1 MRLRRRV
8 IVLSRSELVSVVKGV
23 FARLWR
29 RSPRVSC
36 CLLLGMCVS
45 TKKSKNTPRHR
56 GERKRGPSSGN
67 PKHRVNVGVSRA
79 GGVAA
84 VAAAAV
90 ALCVMP
96 GAGAVAAAGAPVDT
110 ADARVSVATS
120 AGVKSYDFKAGVSPE
135 SLGEFLESKGVD
147 PSLVRTSDSK
157 AVDEGQVIHAGDSVR
172 LYAVEESRTESVE
185 EVPFETEVLPSD
197 DLFVGETRVQQAG
210 EPGSV
215 TKVSTVR
222 TDLSKDK
229 SVNVSAVDGA
239 DADKSES
246 TVSSTVTKAPV
257 REIVLEGMKPRES
270 AVDSS
275 SVVAG
280 AASGYTLS
288 DEAAG
293 NRAVQLAMSKLGSP
307 YVWGEEGPNAFD
319 CSGLVWW
326 VYRDQLGYTG
336 VPRTAA
342 QQLAYGKR
350 VSVDDLKPGMLLAS
364 RTHIVIYIGDGKV
377 VHASHPGVGVTVDSL
392 QWALDYG
399 LVPIAF

>member
-1 MRLRRRV
+1 MRLCRRV

-215 TKVSTVR
+215 TRVSTVR

-257 REIVLEGMKPRES
+257 REIVLEGTKPRES

-280 AASGYTLS
+280 ADSGYTLS

>member
-1 MRLRRRV
+1 M
-8 IVLSRSELVSVVKGV
+8 
-23 FARLWR
+23 
-29 RSPRVSC
+29 
-36 CLLLGMCVS
+36 S
-45 TKKSKNTPRHR
+45 TKKSKSPRHR
-56 GERKRGPSSGN
+56 GERKRGASSGN
-67 PKHRVNVGVSRA
+67 PKHRVRGFSMSRA

-90 ALCVMP
+90 ALCVIP

-135 SLGEFLESKGVD
+135 SLGAFLESKGVD
-147 PSLVRTSDSK
+147 PALVRTSDSK
-157 AVDEGQVIHAGDSVR
+157 AVDEGHVIHAGDSVR
-172 LYAVEESRTESVE
+172 LYAVEESRTESV
-185 EVPFETEVLPSD
+185 VLPSD
-197 DLFVGETRVQQAG
+197 ELFVGETRVQQAG

-229 SVNVSAVDGA
+229 GVNASATDGS
-239 DADKSES
+239 DADKVES

-257 REIVLEGMKPRES
+257 REIVLEGTRPRES
-270 AVDSS
+270 ASNTSGDDYGI
-275 SVVAG
+275 AG

-288 DEAAG
+288 DESAG

-326 VYRDQLGYTG
+326 VYHDKLGDTNL
-336 VPRTAA
+336 PRTAA

-350 VSVDDLKPGMLLAS
+350 VSVNDLKPGMLLAS

>member
-1 MRLRRRV
+1 MRLCRRV

-45 TKKSKNTPRHR
+45 TKKSKSAPRHR

-110 ADARVSVATS
+110 ADARGSVATS

-215 TKVSTVR
+215 TRVSTVR

-257 REIVLEGMKPRES
+257 REIVLEGTKPRES

-280 AASGYTLS
+280 ADSGYTLS

-326 VYRDQLGYTG
+326 VYHDKLGYTG

-350 VSVDDLKPGMLLAS
+350 VSVADLKPGMLLAS

>member
-1 MRLRRRV
+1 M
-8 IVLSRSELVSVVKGV
+8 
-23 FARLWR
+23 
-29 RSPRVSC
+29 
-36 CLLLGMCVS
+36 S
-45 TKKSKNTPRHR
+45 TKKSKSPRHR
-56 GERKRGPSSGN
+56 GERKRGASSGN
-67 PKHRVNVGVSRA
+67 PKHRADGSHVSSA

-96 GAGAVAAAGAPVDT
+96 GAGAVAAADAPVDT

-135 SLGEFLESKGVD
+135 SLGAFLESKGVD
-147 PSLVRTSDSK
+147 PALVRTSDSK

-197 DLFVGETRVQQAG
+197 ELFVGETRVQQAG

-229 SVNVSAVDGA
+229 GVNAAAVDGA
-239 DADKSES
+239 DADKVES

-257 REIVLEGMKPRES
+257 REIVLEGTRPRES
-270 AVDSS
+270 APNEAALD
-275 SVVAG
+275 AG
-280 AASGYTLS
+280 VASGYTLS

-326 VYRDQLGYTG
+326 VYHDQLGYTDL
-336 VPRTAA
+336 PRTAA

-350 VSVDDLKPGMLLAS
+350 VSVNDLKPGMLLAS

-392 QWALDYG
+392 QWALNYG

>member
-1 MRLRRRV
+1 M
-8 IVLSRSELVSVVKGV
+8 
-23 FARLWR
+23 
-29 RSPRVSC
+29 
-36 CLLLGMCVS
+36 S
-45 TKKSKNTPRHR
+45 TKKSKSPRHR
-56 GERKRGPSSGN
+56 GERKRGASSGN
-67 PKHRVNVGVSRA
+67 PKHRARGFSMSRA
-79 GGVAA
+79 GAVAA

-96 GAGAVAAAGAPVDT
+96 GAGAVSAAGAPVDT
-110 ADARVSVATS
+110 ADARVSVVTS

-147 PSLVRTSDSK
+147 PALVRTSDSK

-185 EVPFETEVLPSD
+185 EVPFESEVLPSD
-197 DLFVGETRVQQAG
+197 DLFVGETRIQQAG

-229 SVNVSAVDGA
+229 GVNAAASDGS
-239 DADKSES
+239 DADKVES

-257 REIVLEGMKPRES
+257 REIVLEGTRPRES
-270 AVDSS
+270 ASNTNSLDYSN
-275 SVVAG
+275 AG
-280 AASGYTLS
+280 TASGYTLS

-293 NRAVQLAMSKLGSP
+293 NRAVQLAMSKVGSP

-326 VYRDQLGYTG
+326 VYHDQLGYNDL
-336 VPRTAA
+336 PRTAA

-350 VSVDDLKPGMLLAS
+350 VSVSDLKPGMLLAS

>member
-1 MRLRRRV
+1 M
-8 IVLSRSELVSVVKGV
+8 
-23 FARLWR
+23 
-29 RSPRVSC
+29 
-36 CLLLGMCVS
+36 S
-45 TKKSKNTPRHR
+45 TKKSRSPRHR
-56 GERKRGPSSGN
+56 GERKRVPSSGC
-67 PKHRVNVGVSRA
+67 PRHRARGSSVSYA
-79 GGVAA
+79 SGVAA
-84 VAAAAV
+84 VSAAAV

-96 GAGAVAAAGAPVDT
+96 GAGAVSAAGAPVDT
-110 ADARVSVATS
+110 ADARVSVVTS

-147 PSLVRTSDSK
+147 PALVRTSDSK

-185 EVPFETEVLPSD
+185 EVPFESEVLPSD
-197 DLFVGETRVQQAG
+197 ELFVGETRVQQAG

-229 SVNVSAVDGA
+229 GVNASAASGS
-239 DADKSES
+239 DADKVES

-257 REIVLEGMKPRES
+257 REIVLEGTRPRES
-270 AVDSS
+270 ASNTNSLDYSN
-275 SVVAG
+275 AG
-280 AASGYTLS
+280 TASGYTLS

-326 VYRDQLGYTG
+326 VYHDQLGYNDL
-336 VPRTAA
+336 PRTAA

-350 VSVDDLKPGMLLAS
+350 VSVSDLKPGMLLAS

>member
-1 MRLRRRV
+1 M
-8 IVLSRSELVSVVKGV
+8 
-23 FARLWR
+23 
-29 RSPRVSC
+29 
-36 CLLLGMCVS
+36 S
-45 TKKSKNTPRHR
+45 TKKSKSPRHR
-56 GERKRGPSSGN
+56 GERKRGPSSGS
-67 PKHRVNVGVSRA
+67 PKHRARGFSMSHA

-135 SLGEFLESKGVD
+135 SLGAFLESKGVD
-147 PSLVRTSDSK
+147 PALVRTSDSK

-197 DLFVGETRVQQAG
+197 ELFVGETRVQQAG

-229 SVNVSAVDGA
+229 GVNAAASDGS
-239 DADKSES
+239 DADKVES

-257 REIVLEGMKPRES
+257 REIVLEGTRPRES
-270 AVDSS
+270 ASNASATDYNT
-275 SVVAG
+275 AG

-326 VYRDQLGYTG
+326 VYHDQLGYTNL
-336 VPRTAA
+336 PRTAA

-392 QWALDYG
+392 QWALNYG

>member
-1 MRLRRRV
+1 M
-8 IVLSRSELVSVVKGV
+8 
-23 FARLWR
+23 
-29 RSPRVSC
+29 
-36 CLLLGMCVS
+36 S
-45 TKKSKNTPRHR
+45 TKKSKSPRHR
-56 GERKRGPSSGN
+56 GERKRGASSGN
-67 PKHRVNVGVSRA
+67 PKHRAAGSHVSSA

-96 GAGAVAAAGAPVDT
+96 GAGAVAAADAPVDT

-135 SLGEFLESKGVD
+135 SLGAFLESKGVD
-147 PSLVRTSDSK
+147 PALVRTSDSK

-197 DLFVGETRVQQAG
+197 ELFVGETRVQQAG

-229 SVNVSAVDGA
+229 GVNAAAVDGA
-239 DADKSES
+239 DADKVES

-257 REIVLEGMKPRES
+257 REIVLEGTRPRES
-270 AVDSS
+270 APNEAALD
-275 SVVAG
+275 AG
-280 AASGYTLS
+280 VASGYTLS

-326 VYRDQLGYTG
+326 VYHDQLGYTDL
-336 VPRTAA
+336 PRTAA

-350 VSVDDLKPGMLLAS
+350 VSVNDLKPGMLLAS

>member
-1 MRLRRRV
+1 M
-8 IVLSRSELVSVVKGV
+8 
-23 FARLWR
+23 
-29 RSPRVSC
+29 
-36 CLLLGMCVS
+36 S
-45 TKKSKNTPRHR
+45 TKKSKSPRHR
-56 GERKRGPSSGN
+56 GERKRGASSGN
-67 PKHRVNVGVSRA
+67 PKHRAAGSHVSSA

-96 GAGAVAAAGAPVDT
+96 GAGAVAAADAPVDT

-135 SLGEFLESKGVD
+135 SLGAFLESKGVD
-147 PSLVRTSDSK
+147 PALVRTSDSK

-197 DLFVGETRVQQAG
+197 ELFVGETRVQQAG

-229 SVNVSAVDGA
+229 GVNVAATDGA
-239 DADKSES
+239 DADKVES

-257 REIVLEGMKPRES
+257 REIVLEGTKPRES
-270 AVDSS
+270 ASNVTALD
-275 SVVAG
+275 AG
-280 AASGYTLS
+280 VASGYTLS

-326 VYRDQLGYTG
+326 VYHDQLGYTDL
-336 VPRTAA
+336 PRTAA

-350 VSVDDLKPGMLLAS
+350 VSVNDLKPGMLLAS

-392 QWALDYG
+392 QWALNYG

>member
-1 MRLRRRV
+1 MVGFSRERGPRRRARFL
-8 IVLSRSELVSVVKGV
+8 IVYTKG
-23 FARLWR
+23 L
-29 RSPRVSC
+29 
-36 CLLLGMCVS
+36 CVS
-45 TKKSKNTPRHR
+45 TKKSKSVPRHR
-56 GERKRGPSSGN
+56 GDRKRGASSGN
-67 PKHRVNVGVSRA
+67 PKHRARGFSVSRA

-90 ALCVMP
+90 ALCAMP
-96 GAGAVAAAGAPVDT
+96 SAGAVAAAGAPVDT

-135 SLGEFLESKGVD
+135 SLGAFLESKGVD
-147 PSLVRTSDSK
+147 PALVRTSDSK
-157 AVDEGQVIHAGDSVR
+157 AIDEGQVIHAGDSVR

-197 DLFVGETRVQQAG
+197 ELFVGETRVQQAG

-215 TKVSTVR
+215 TRVSTVR

-229 SVNVSAVDGA
+229 GVNASATDGA
-239 DADKSES
+239 DADKVES

-257 REIVLEGMKPRES
+257 REVILEGTKTREITDDAS
-270 AVDSS
+270 TGAGES
-275 SVVAG
+275 SVVA
-280 AASGYTLS
+280 APDYLLS

-326 VYRDQLGYTG
+326 VYHDQLGYTDL
-336 VPRTAA
+336 PRTAA

-350 VSVDDLKPGMLLAS
+350 VSVNDLKPGMLLAS

>member
-1 MRLRRRV
+1 M
-8 IVLSRSELVSVVKGV
+8 
-23 FARLWR
+23 
-29 RSPRVSC
+29 
-36 CLLLGMCVS
+36 S
-45 TKKSKNTPRHR
+45 TKKSKSPRHR
-56 GERKRGPSSGN
+56 GERKRGASSGN
-67 PKHRVNVGVSRA
+67 PKHRAAGSHVSSA

-96 GAGAVAAAGAPVDT
+96 GAGAVSAAGAPVDT
-110 ADARVSVATS
+110 ADARVSVVTS

-135 SLGEFLESKGVD
+135 SLGAFLESKGVD
-147 PSLVRTSDSK
+147 PALVRTSDSK

-197 DLFVGETRVQQAG
+197 ELFVGETRVQQAG

-229 SVNVSAVDGA
+229 GVNASAASGS
-239 DADKSES
+239 DADKVES

-257 REIVLEGMKPRES
+257 REIVLEGTRPRES
-270 AVDSS
+270 ASNEAALD
-275 SVVAG
+275 AG
-280 AASGYTLS
+280 VASGYTLS

-326 VYRDQLGYTG
+326 VYHDQLGYTDL
-336 VPRTAA
+336 PRTAA

-350 VSVDDLKPGMLLAS
+350 VSVNDLKPGMLLAS

-392 QWALDYG
+392 QWALNYG

>member
-1 MRLRRRV
+1 M
-8 IVLSRSELVSVVKGV
+8 
-23 FARLWR
+23 
-29 RSPRVSC
+29 
-36 CLLLGMCVS
+36 S
-45 TKKSKNTPRHR
+45 TKKSKSPRHR
-56 GERKRGPSSGN
+56 GERKRGASSGN
-67 PKHRVNVGVSRA
+67 PKHRAAGSHVSSA

-90 ALCVMP
+90 ALCVTP

-135 SLGEFLESKGVD
+135 SLGAFLESKGVD
-147 PSLVRTSDSK
+147 PALVRTSDSK

-172 LYAVEESRTESVE
+172 LYAVEESRTESVD

-197 DLFVGETRVQQAG
+197 ELFVGETRVQQAG

-229 SVNVSAVDGA
+229 GVNAAAVDGA
-239 DADKSES
+239 DADKVES

-257 REIVLEGMKPRES
+257 REIILEGTRPRDAAADSNVAAFGGGS
-270 AVDSS
+270 A
-275 SVVAG
+275 A
-280 AASGYTLS
+280 GYTLS

-326 VYRDQLGYTG
+326 VYHDQLGYTDL
-336 VPRTAA
+336 PRTAA

-350 VSVDDLKPGMLLAS
+350 VSVNDLKPGMLLAS

-392 QWALDYG
+392 QWALNYG

>member
-45 TKKSKNTPRHR
+45 TKKSKSPRHR

-185 EVPFETEVLPSD
+185 EIPFETEVLPSD

-215 TKVSTVR
+215 TRVSTVR

-257 REIVLEGMKPRES
+257 REIVLEGTKPREG

-280 AASGYTLS
+280 AAYSYTLS

-350 VSVDDLKPGMLLAS
+350 VSVADLKPGMLLAS

>member
-1 MRLRRRV
+1 M
-8 IVLSRSELVSVVKGV
+8 
-23 FARLWR
+23 
-29 RSPRVSC
+29 
-36 CLLLGMCVS
+36 S
-45 TKKSKNTPRHR
+45 TKKSKSPRHR
-56 GERKRGPSSGN
+56 GERKRGASSGN
-67 PKHRVNVGVSRA
+67 PKHRVRGFSVSRA

-147 PSLVRTSDSK
+147 PALVRTADSK
-157 AVDEGQVIHAGDSVR
+157 AVDADQVIHSGDSVR

-197 DLFVGETRVQQAG
+197 ELFVGETRVQQAG

-215 TKVSTVR
+215 TRVSTVR

-229 SVNVSAVDGA
+229 SVNASAVDGA
-239 DADKSES
+239 DADKVES

-257 REIVLEGMKPRES
+257 REIVLEGTKSRES
-270 AVDSS
+270 TDDVNADTVGG
-275 SVVAG
+275 G

-288 DEAAG
+288 DEAKA
-293 NRAVQLAMSKLGSP
+293 NEAVQLAMSKLGSP
-307 YVWGEEGPNAFD
+307 YVWGVKGPNAFD

-326 VYRDQLGYTG
+326 VYRDQLGDTNL
-336 VPRTAA
+336 PRTAA

-350 VSVDDLKPGMLLAS
+350 VSVNDLKPGMLLAS
-364 RTHIVIYIGDGKV
+364 STHIVIYIGDGKV

>member
-1 MRLRRRV
+1 M
-8 IVLSRSELVSVVKGV
+8 
-23 FARLWR
+23 
-29 RSPRVSC
+29 
-36 CLLLGMCVS
+36 S
-45 TKKSKNTPRHR
+45 TKKSRSPRHR
-56 GERKRGPSSGN
+56 GERKRGPSSGR
-67 PKHRVNVGVSRA
+67 PRHRVRGSSVSYA

-84 VAAAAV
+84 VSAAAV
-90 ALCVMP
+90 ALCAMP
-96 GAGAVAAAGAPVDT
+96 GAGAVVAAGAPVDT

-147 PSLVRTSDSK
+147 PALVRTSDSK

-185 EVPFETEVLPSD
+185 EVPFESEVLPSD
-197 DLFVGETRVQQAG
+197 ELFVGETRVQQAG

-229 SVNVSAVDGA
+229 GVNAAAASGS
-239 DADKSES
+239 DADKVES

-257 REIVLEGMKPRES
+257 REIVLEGTRPRES
-270 AVDSS
+270 ASNTNSLDYSN
-275 SVVAG
+275 AG
-280 AASGYTLS
+280 TASGYTLS

-293 NRAVQLAMSKLGSP
+293 NRAVQLAMSKVGSP

-326 VYRDQLGYTG
+326 VYHDQLGYNDL
-336 VPRTAA
+336 PRTAA

-350 VSVDDLKPGMLLAS
+350 VSVSDLKPGMLLAS

>member
-1 MRLRRRV
+1 M
-8 IVLSRSELVSVVKGV
+8 
-23 FARLWR
+23 
-29 RSPRVSC
+29 
-36 CLLLGMCVS
+36 S
-45 TKKSKNTPRHR
+45 TKKSKSPRHR
-56 GERKRGPSSGN
+56 GERKRGPSSGR
-67 PKHRVNVGVSRA
+67 PKHRARGSSVSYA

-84 VAAAAV
+84 VSAAAV

-96 GAGAVAAAGAPVDT
+96 GASAVSAAGAPVDT
-110 ADARVSVATS
+110 ADARVSVVTS

-147 PSLVRTSDSK
+147 PALVRTSDSK

-172 LYAVEESRTESVE
+172 LYAVEESRTEIVE
-185 EVPFETEVLPSD
+185 EVPFESEVLPSD
-197 DLFVGETRVQQAG
+197 ELFVGETRVQQAG

-229 SVNVSAVDGA
+229 GVNAAASDGA
-239 DADKSES
+239 DADKVES

-257 REIVLEGMKPRES
+257 REIVLEGTRPRVS
-270 AVDSS
+270 APD
-275 SVVAG
+275 AG
-280 AASGYTLS
+280 DGGGTGVASGYTLS
-288 DEAAG
+288 DESAG
-293 NRAVQLAMSKLGSP
+293 NRAVQLAMSKVGSP

-326 VYRDQLGYTG
+326 VYHDQLGYTDL
-336 VPRTAA
+336 PRTAA

-350 VSVDDLKPGMLLAS
+350 VSVSDLKPGMLLAS

-377 VHASHPGVGVTVDSL
+377 VHSSHPGVGVTVDSL

>member
-1 MRLRRRV
+1 M
-8 IVLSRSELVSVVKGV
+8 
-23 FARLWR
+23 
-29 RSPRVSC
+29 
-36 CLLLGMCVS
+36 S
-45 TKKSKNTPRHR
+45 TKKSRSPRHR
-56 GERKRGPSSGN
+56 GERKRGPSSGR
-67 PKHRVNVGVSRA
+67 PKHRARGSSVSYA
-79 GGVAA
+79 GGVSA
-84 VAAAAV
+84 VSAAAV

-96 GAGAVAAAGAPVDT
+96 GAGAVSAAGAPVDT

-135 SLGEFLESKGVD
+135 SLVEFLESKGVD
-147 PSLVRTSDSK
+147 PALVRTSDSK

-197 DLFVGETRVQQAG
+197 ALFVGETRVQQAG

-229 SVNVSAVDGA
+229 GVNAAASDGS
-239 DADKSES
+239 DADKVES

-257 REIVLEGMKPRES
+257 REIVLEGTRPRVS
-270 AVDSS
+270 APD
-275 SVVAG
+275 AG
-280 AASGYTLS
+280 DGGGTGVASGYTLS

-326 VYRDQLGYTG
+326 VYHDQLGYTNL
-336 VPRTAA
+336 PRTAA

-350 VSVDDLKPGMLLAS
+350 VSVNDLKPGMLLAS

>member
-1 MRLRRRV
+1 M
-8 IVLSRSELVSVVKGV
+8 
-23 FARLWR
+23 
-29 RSPRVSC
+29 
-36 CLLLGMCVS
+36 S
-45 TKKSKNTPRHR
+45 TKKSKSPRHR
-56 GERKRGPSSGN
+56 GERKRGASSGN
-67 PKHRVNVGVSRA
+67 PKHRAAGSHVSSA

-96 GAGAVAAAGAPVDT
+96 GAGAVAAADAPVDT
-110 ADARVSVATS
+110 ADARVSVVTS

-135 SLGEFLESKGVD
+135 SLGAFLESKGVD
-147 PSLVRTSDSK
+147 PALVRTSDSK

-197 DLFVGETRVQQAG
+197 ELFVGETRVQQAG

-229 SVNVSAVDGA
+229 GVNAAAVDGA
-239 DADKSES
+239 DADKVES

-257 REIVLEGMKPRES
+257 REIVLEGTRPRES
-270 AVDSS
+270 APNEAALD
-275 SVVAG
+275 AG
-280 AASGYTLS
+280 VASGYTLS

-326 VYRDQLGYTG
+326 VYHDQLGYTDL
-336 VPRTAA
+336 PRTAA

-350 VSVDDLKPGMLLAS
+350 VSVNDLKPGMLLAS

>member
-1 MRLRRRV
+1 MGAPSGV
-8 IVLSRSELVSVVKGV
+8 VSRERDASPIWCARFLVVYVKD
-23 FARLWR
+23 L
-29 RSPRVSC
+29 
-36 CLLLGMCVS
+36 CVS
-45 TKKSKNTPRHR
+45 TKKSKSPRHR
-56 GERKRGPSSGN
+56 GERKRGASSGN
-67 PKHRVNVGVSRA
+67 PKHRARGFSVSRA

-135 SLGEFLESKGVD
+135 SLGAFLESKGVD
-147 PSLVRTSDSK
+147 PALVRTSDSK

-197 DLFVGETRVQQAG
+197 ELFVGETRVQQAG

-229 SVNVSAVDGA
+229 GVNAAASDGS
-239 DADKSES
+239 DADKVES

-257 REIVLEGMKPRES
+257 REIVLEGTKPRES
-270 AVDSS
+270 ASNTSGDDYGI
-275 SVVAG
+275 AG

-307 YVWGEEGPNAFD
+307 YVWGEEGPDAFD

-326 VYRDQLGYTG
+326 VYHDQLGYTNL
-336 VPRTAA
+336 PRTAA

-350 VSVDDLKPGMLLAS
+350 VSVNDLKPGMLLAS

>member
-1 MRLRRRV
+1 M
-8 IVLSRSELVSVVKGV
+8 
-23 FARLWR
+23 
-29 RSPRVSC
+29 
-36 CLLLGMCVS
+36 S
-45 TKKSKNTPRHR
+45 TKKSKSPRHR
-56 GERKRGPSSGN
+56 GERKRGASSGN
-67 PKHRVNVGVSRA
+67 PKHRARGFSVSRA

-135 SLGEFLESKGVD
+135 SLGAFLESKGVD
-147 PSLVRTSDSK
+147 PALVRTADSK

-197 DLFVGETRVQQAG
+197 ELFVGETRVQQAG

-229 SVNVSAVDGA
+229 GVNASATDGS
-239 DADKSES
+239 DADKVES

-257 REIVLEGMKPRES
+257 REIVLEGTRPRES
-270 AVDSS
+270 ASNTSGDDYGI
-275 SVVAG
+275 AG

-326 VYRDQLGYTG
+326 VYRDQLGDTNL
-336 VPRTAA
+336 PRTAA

-350 VSVDDLKPGMLLAS
+350 VSVNDLKPGMLLAS

>member
-1 MRLRRRV
+1 M
-8 IVLSRSELVSVVKGV
+8 
-23 FARLWR
+23 
-29 RSPRVSC
+29 
-36 CLLLGMCVS
+36 S
-45 TKKSKNTPRHR
+45 TKKSKSPRHR
-56 GERKRGPSSGN
+56 GERKRGASSGN
-67 PKHRVNVGVSRA
+67 PKHRAAGSHVSSA

-147 PSLVRTSDSK
+147 PALVRTSDSK

-172 LYAVEESRTESVE
+172 LYAVEESRTESVD

-197 DLFVGETRVQQAG
+197 ELFVGETRVQQAG

-229 SVNVSAVDGA
+229 GVNVAATDGA
-239 DADKSES
+239 DADKVES

-257 REIVLEGMKPRES
+257 REIVLEGTKPRES
-270 AVDSS
+270 ASNVTALDAG
-275 SVVAG
+275 VV
-280 AASGYTLS
+280 SGYTLS
-288 DEAAG
+288 DEAKA
-293 NRAVQLAMSKLGSP
+293 NQAVQLALSKKGSP
-307 YVWGEEGPNAFD
+307 YVWGAKGPNAFD

-326 VYRDQLGYTG
+326 VYHDQLGYTNL
-336 VPRTAA
+336 PRTAA

-350 VSVDDLKPGMLLAS
+350 VSVNDLKPGMLLAS

-392 QWALDYG
+392 QWALNYG

>member
-1 MRLRRRV
+1 MRLCRRV

-45 TKKSKNTPRHR
+45 TKKSKSAPRHR

-215 TKVSTVR
+215 TRVSTVR

-257 REIVLEGMKPRES
+257 REIVLEGTKPRES

-280 AASGYTLS
+280 ADSGYTLS

-326 VYRDQLGYTG
+326 VYHDKLGYTG

-350 VSVDDLKPGMLLAS
+350 VSVADLKPGMLLAS

>member
-1 MRLRRRV
+1 M
-8 IVLSRSELVSVVKGV
+8 
-23 FARLWR
+23 
-29 RSPRVSC
+29 
-36 CLLLGMCVS
+36 S
-45 TKKSKNTPRHR
+45 TKKSRSPRHR
-56 GERKRGPSSGN
+56 GERKRVPSSGC
-67 PKHRVNVGVSRA
+67 PRHRARGSSVSYA
-79 GGVAA
+79 SGVAA
-84 VAAAAV
+84 VSAAAV

-96 GAGAVAAAGAPVDT
+96 GAGAVSAAGAPVDT
-110 ADARVSVATS
+110 ADARVSVVTS

-135 SLGEFLESKGVD
+135 SLGDFLESKGVD
-147 PSLVRTSDSK
+147 PALVRTSDSK

-185 EVPFETEVLPSD
+185 EVPFESEVLPSD
-197 DLFVGETRVQQAG
+197 ELFVGETRVQQAG

-229 SVNVSAVDGA
+229 GVNASAASGS
-239 DADKSES
+239 DADKVES

-257 REIVLEGMKPRES
+257 REIVLEGTRPRES
-270 AVDSS
+270 ASNTNSLDYSN
-275 SVVAG
+275 AG
-280 AASGYTLS
+280 TASGYTLS

-326 VYRDQLGYTG
+326 VYHDQLGYTDL
-336 VPRTAA
+336 PRTAA

-350 VSVDDLKPGMLLAS
+350 VSVNDLKPGMLLAS

>member
-1 MRLRRRV
+1 M
-8 IVLSRSELVSVVKGV
+8 
-23 FARLWR
+23 
-29 RSPRVSC
+29 
-36 CLLLGMCVS
+36 S
-45 TKKSKNTPRHR
+45 TKKSKSPRHR
-56 GERKRGPSSGN
+56 GERKRGASSGN
-67 PKHRVNVGVSRA
+67 PKHRAAGSHVSSA

-96 GAGAVAAAGAPVDT
+96 GAGAVAAADAPVDT

-135 SLGEFLESKGVD
+135 SLGAFLESKGVD
-147 PSLVRTSDSK
+147 PALVRTSDSK

-197 DLFVGETRVQQAG
+197 ELFVGETRVQQAG

-229 SVNVSAVDGA
+229 GVNAAAVDGA
-239 DADKSES
+239 DADKVES

-257 REIVLEGMKPRES
+257 REIVLEGTRPRES
-270 AVDSS
+270 APNEAALD
-275 SVVAG
+275 AG
-280 AASGYTLS
+280 VASGYMLS

-326 VYRDQLGYTG
+326 VYHDQLGYTDL
-336 VPRTAA
+336 PRTAA

-350 VSVDDLKPGMLLAS
+350 VSVNDLKPGMLLAS

-392 QWALDYG
+392 QWALNYG

>member
-1 MRLRRRV
+1 M
-8 IVLSRSELVSVVKGV
+8 
-23 FARLWR
+23 
-29 RSPRVSC
+29 
-36 CLLLGMCVS
+36 S
-45 TKKSKNTPRHR
+45 TKKSKSVPRHR
-56 GERKRGPSSGN
+56 GERKRGASSGN
-67 PKHRVNVGVSRA
+67 PKHRARGFSVSRA

-90 ALCVMP
+90 ALCAMP

-135 SLGEFLESKGVD
+135 SLGAFLESKGVD
-147 PSLVRTSDSK
+147 PALVRTSDSK

-197 DLFVGETRVQQAG
+197 ELFVGETRVQQAG

-229 SVNVSAVDGA
+229 GVNVAATDGA
-239 DADKSES
+239 DADKVES

-257 REIVLEGMKPRES
+257 REIVLEGTRPRES
-270 AVDSS
+270 APNEAALD
-275 SVVAG
+275 AG
-280 AASGYTLS
+280 VASGYTLS

-326 VYRDQLGYTG
+326 VYHDQLGYTDL
-336 VPRTAA
+336 PRTAA

-350 VSVDDLKPGMLLAS
+350 VSVNDLKPGMLLAS

>member
-1 MRLRRRV
+1 M
-8 IVLSRSELVSVVKGV
+8 
-23 FARLWR
+23 
-29 RSPRVSC
+29 
-36 CLLLGMCVS
+36 S
-45 TKKSKNTPRHR
+45 TKKSKSPRHR

-96 GAGAVAAAGAPVDT
+96 GAGAVAASGAPVDT

-185 EVPFETEVLPSD
+185 EIPFETEVLPSD

-257 REIVLEGMKPRES
+257 REIVLEGTKPRES

-280 AASGYTLS
+280 AASSYTLS

-293 NRAVQLAMSKLGSP
+293 NRAVQLAMSKKGSP
-307 YVWGEEGPNAFD
+307 YVWGAEGPNAFD

-326 VYRDQLGYTG
+326 VYHDKLGYTDL
-336 VPRTAA
+336 PRTAA
-342 QQLAYGKR
+342 QQLAYGTR

>member
-1 MRLRRRV
+1 MRLCRRV

-45 TKKSKNTPRHR
+45 TKKSKSAPRHR

-185 EVPFETEVLPSD
+185 EIPFETEVLPSD

-215 TKVSTVR
+215 TRVSTVR

-257 REIVLEGMKPRES
+257 REIVLEGTKPRES

-280 AASGYTLS
+280 ADSGYTLS

-326 VYRDQLGYTG
+326 VYHDKLGYTD

-350 VSVDDLKPGMLLAS
+350 VSVADLKPGMLLAS

>member
-1 MRLRRRV
+1 M
-8 IVLSRSELVSVVKGV
+8 
-23 FARLWR
+23 
-29 RSPRVSC
+29 
-36 CLLLGMCVS
+36 S
-45 TKKSKNTPRHR
+45 TKKSRNTPRHR
-56 GERKRGPSSGN
+56 GERKRGASSGC
-67 PKHRVNVGVSRA
+67 PKHRVRATVPRA

-90 ALCVMP
+90 ALCAMP
-96 GAGAVAAAGAPVDT
+96 GVGAAAAADAPVDT

-120 AGVKSYDFKAGVSPE
+120 TGVASYDFKTGVSPE

-147 PSLVRTSDSK
+147 PALVRTSDSK

-185 EVPFETEVLPSD
+185 EIPFETETRPSD
-197 DLFVGETRVQQAG
+197 ELFVGDRRVQRAG

-229 SVNVSAVDGA
+229 SVNASASDGA
-239 DADKSES
+239 DADKVES

-257 REIVLEGMKPRES
+257 SEVVLEGTKPREVEAAPDADDAS
-270 AVDSS
+270 GDAAGVSGGV
-275 SVVAG
+275 SV
-280 AASGYTLS
+280 ASGYVLS

-293 NRAVQLAMSKLGSP
+293 NRAVQLALSKLGSP
-307 YVWGEEGPNAFD
+307 YVWGEEGPDAFD

-326 VYRDQLGYTG
+326 VYHDKLGYTNL
-336 VPRTAA
+336 PRTAA
-342 QQLAYGKR
+342 QQLAYGTR
-350 VSVDDLKPGMLLAS
+350 VSVNDLKPGMLLAS
-364 RTHIVIYIGDGKV
+364 STHIGIYIGDGQI
-377 VHASHPGVGVTVDSL
+377 VHASHPGVGVTVSSL

-399 LVPIAF
+399 MVPIAF

>member
-1 MRLRRRV
+1 M
-8 IVLSRSELVSVVKGV
+8 
-23 FARLWR
+23 
-29 RSPRVSC
+29 
-36 CLLLGMCVS
+36 S
-45 TKKSKNTPRHR
+45 TKKSKSPRHR
-56 GERKRGPSSGN
+56 GERKRGASSGN
-67 PKHRVNVGVSRA
+67 PKHRAAGSHVSSA

-96 GAGAVAAAGAPVDT
+96 GAGAVAAADAPVDT

-135 SLGEFLESKGVD
+135 SLGAFLESKGVD
-147 PSLVRTSDSK
+147 PALVRTSDSK

-197 DLFVGETRVQQAG
+197 ELFVGETRVQQAG

-229 SVNVSAVDGA
+229 GVNAAAVDGA
-239 DADKSES
+239 DADKVES

-257 REIVLEGMKPRES
+257 REIVLEGTKPRES

-280 AASGYTLS
+280 AASSYTLS

-326 VYRDQLGYTG
+326 VYHDQLGYTDL
-336 VPRTAA
+336 PRTAA

-350 VSVDDLKPGMLLAS
+350 VSVNDLKPGMLLAS

-392 QWALDYG
+392 QWALNYG

>member
-45 TKKSKNTPRHR
+45 TKKSKSPRHR

-157 AVDEGQVIHAGDSVR
+157 AVDEEQVIHAGDSVR

-185 EVPFETEVLPSD
+185 EIPFETEVLPSD

-215 TKVSTVR
+215 TRVSTVR

-229 SVNVSAVDGA
+229 SVNVAADPGA
-239 DADKSES
+239 DADKVES

-257 REIVLEGMKPRES
+257 REIVLEGTKPRES

-326 VYRDQLGYTG
+326 VYHDKLGYTD

-342 QQLAYGKR
+342 QQLAYGKH
-350 VSVDDLKPGMLLAS
+350 VSVADLKPGMLLAS

>member
-1 MRLRRRV
+1 MRLCRRV
-8 IVLSRSELVSVVKGV
+8 IVLSRSELVSVVKGA

-45 TKKSKNTPRHR
+45 TKKSKSAPRHR

-215 TKVSTVR
+215 TRVSTVR

-257 REIVLEGMKPRES
+257 REIVLEGTKPRES

-280 AASGYTLS
+280 ADSGYTLS

-326 VYRDQLGYTG
+326 VYHDKLGYTG

-350 VSVDDLKPGMLLAS
+350 VSVADLKPGMLLAS

>member
-1 MRLRRRV
+1 MGAPSGV
-8 IVLSRSELVSVVKGV
+8 VSRERDASPIWCARFLVVYVKD
-23 FARLWR
+23 L
-29 RSPRVSC
+29 
-36 CLLLGMCVS
+36 CVS
-45 TKKSKNTPRHR
+45 TKKRKSPRHR
-56 GERKRGPSSGN
+56 GERKRGASSGN
-67 PKHRVNVGVSRA
+67 PKHRARGFSVSRA

-135 SLGEFLESKGVD
+135 SLGAFLESKGVD
-147 PSLVRTSDSK
+147 PALVRTSDSK

-197 DLFVGETRVQQAG
+197 ELFVGETRVQQAG

-229 SVNVSAVDGA
+229 GVNAAASDGS
-239 DADKSES
+239 DADKVES

-257 REIVLEGMKPRES
+257 REIVLEGTKPRES
-270 AVDSS
+270 ASNTSGDDYGI
-275 SVVAG
+275 AG

-307 YVWGEEGPNAFD
+307 YVWGEEGPDAFD

-326 VYRDQLGYTG
+326 VYHDQLGYTNL
-336 VPRTAA
+336 PRTAA

-350 VSVDDLKPGMLLAS
+350 VSVNDLKPGMLLAS

>member
-45 TKKSKNTPRHR
+45 TKKSKSPRHR

-157 AVDEGQVIHAGDSVR
+157 AVDEEQVIHAGDSVR

-185 EVPFETEVLPSD
+185 EIPFETEVLPSD

-215 TKVSTVR
+215 TRVSTVR

-229 SVNVSAVDGA
+229 SVNVAADPGA
-239 DADKSES
+239 DADK
-246 TVSSTVTKAPV
+246 VSTVTKAPV
-257 REIVLEGMKPRES
+257 REIVLEGTKPRES

-326 VYRDQLGYTG
+326 VYHDKLGYTD

-342 QQLAYGKR
+342 QQLAYGKH
-350 VSVDDLKPGMLLAS
+350 VSVADLKPGMLLAS

>member
-1 MRLRRRV
+1 M
-8 IVLSRSELVSVVKGV
+8 
-23 FARLWR
+23 
-29 RSPRVSC
+29 
-36 CLLLGMCVS
+36 S
-45 TKKSKNTPRHR
+45 TKKSKSTPRHR
-56 GERKRGPSSGN
+56 GDRKRGPSSGS
-67 PKHRVNVGVSRA
+67 PKHRVRGFSMSRA

-147 PSLVRTSDSK
+147 PALVRTSDSK

-185 EVPFETEVLPSD
+185 DVPFETEVLPSD
-197 DLFVGETRVQQAG
+197 ELFVGETRVQQAG

-229 SVNVSAVDGA
+229 GVNASATDGS
-239 DADKSES
+239 DADKVES
-246 TVSSTVTKAPV
+246 TVSFTVTKAPV
-257 REIVLEGMKPRES
+257 REIVLEGTRPRES
-270 AVDSS
+270 ASNTSAVDYGN
-275 SVVAG
+275 AG

-307 YVWGEEGPNAFD
+307 YVWGEEGPNEFD

-326 VYRDQLGYTG
+326 VYRDQLGDTNL
-336 VPRTAA
+336 PRTAA

-350 VSVDDLKPGMLLAS
+350 VSVNDLKPGMLLAS

>member
-1 MRLRRRV
+1 M
-8 IVLSRSELVSVVKGV
+8 IVLSRSEWVIVVKGV
-23 FARLWR
+23 FRASLAAL
-29 RSPRVSC
+29 PRVSC

-45 TKKSKNTPRHR
+45 TKKSKSPRHR
-56 GERKRGPSSGN
+56 GERKRGASSGN
-67 PKHRVNVGVSRA
+67 PKHRARGFSMSRA
-79 GGVAA
+79 GAVAA

-135 SLGEFLESKGVD
+135 SLGAFLESKGVD
-147 PSLVRTSDSK
+147 PALVRTSDSK

-197 DLFVGETRVQQAG
+197 ELFVGETRVQQAG

-229 SVNVSAVDGA
+229 GVNAAASDGS
-239 DADKSES
+239 DADKVES

-257 REIVLEGMKPRES
+257 REIVLEGTRPRES
-270 AVDSS
+270 ASNTSGDDYSI
-275 SVVAG
+275 AG

-326 VYRDQLGYTG
+326 VYRDQLGDTNL
-336 VPRTAA
+336 PRTAA

-350 VSVDDLKPGMLLAS
+350 VSVNDLKPGMLLAS

>member
-1 MRLRRRV
+1 M
-8 IVLSRSELVSVVKGV
+8 
-23 FARLWR
+23 
-29 RSPRVSC
+29 
-36 CLLLGMCVS
+36 S
-45 TKKSKNTPRHR
+45 TKKSKSPRHR
-56 GERKRGPSSGN
+56 GERKRGASSGN
-67 PKHRVNVGVSRA
+67 PKHRAAVGVSRA
-79 GGVAA
+79 VGVAF

-96 GAGAVAAAGAPVDT
+96 HAGAVAAAGAPVDT

-135 SLGEFLESKGVD
+135 LLGEFLESKGVD
-147 PSLVRTSDSK
+147 PSLVRTSESK
-157 AVDEGQVIHAGDSVR
+157 AVDEDQVIHAGDSVR
-172 LYAVEESRTESVE
+172 LYAVEESRSESVE

-197 DLFVGETRVQQAG
+197 ELFVGETRVQQAG

-215 TKVSTVR
+215 TRVSTVR

-239 DADKSES
+239 DADKVES

-257 REIVLEGMKPRES
+257 REIVLEGTKPRES

-275 SVVAG
+275 AVVAG
-280 AASGYTLS
+280 VVSGYKLS
-288 DEAAG
+288 DEAKA
-293 NRAVQLAMSKLGSP
+293 NQAVQLALSKKGSP
-307 YVWGEEGPNAFD
+307 YVWGAEGPNAFD

-326 VYRDQLGYTG
+326 VYHDKLGYTD

-342 QQLAYGKR
+342 QQLAYGTR

>member
-1 MRLRRRV
+1 M
-8 IVLSRSELVSVVKGV
+8 
-23 FARLWR
+23 
-29 RSPRVSC
+29 
-36 CLLLGMCVS
+36 S
-45 TKKSKNTPRHR
+45 TKKSKSPRHR
-56 GERKRGPSSGN
+56 GERKRGASSGN
-67 PKHRVNVGVSRA
+67 PKHRARGFSMSRA
-79 GGVAA
+79 GAVAA

-135 SLGEFLESKGVD
+135 SLGAFLESKGVD
-147 PSLVRTSDSK
+147 PALVRTSDSK

-185 EVPFETEVLPSD
+185 EVAFETEVLPSD
-197 DLFVGETRVQQAG
+197 ELFVGETRVQQAG

-229 SVNVSAVDGA
+229 GVNAAASDGS
-239 DADKSES
+239 DADKVES

-257 REIVLEGMKPRES
+257 REIVLEGTRPRES
-270 AVDSS
+270 ASNTSGDDYSI
-275 SVVAG
+275 AG

-326 VYRDQLGYTG
+326 VYRDQLGDTNL
-336 VPRTAA
+336 PRTAA

-350 VSVDDLKPGMLLAS
+350 VSVNDLKPGMLLAS

-399 LVPIAF
+399 LVPIAFLERVMLVVGVSRFSVLCGARGAPIFA